1 LFTFFGENKEATARK
16 TREIMFYLNLCV
28 IPRASAERCSLLHD
42 AKKRE
47 REETEKRER
56 EGCER
61 RERERRKKR
70 ETKTPLKN
78 TKFRGNRNL

>member
-1 LFTFFGENKEATARK
+1 
-16 TREIMFYLNLCV
+16 MFYLNLCV

-70 ETKTPLKN
+70 ETKTP
-78 TKFRGNRNL
+78 